1 MVVSVKYLLGHD
13 AKLFLPTVQVFD
25 LLNKK
30 AMLRVLEDDKQQVNI
45 VGLQEVPVSSV
56 DNVIKLIERG
66 SACRYEKN
74 VVLL

>member
-1 MVVSVKYLLGHD
+1 MSVYLLE
-13 AKLFLPTVQVFD
+13 LNCLCPQVFD

-56 DNVIKLIERG
+56 DDVIKMIERG
-66 SACRYEKN
+66 GACR
-74 VVLL
+74 